1 MTKEEFIHIVDRELY
16 KLNEEYKKVFEEL
29 AFLESLDNSR
39 DNEEINKYE
48 YKLSLLSQRREQL
61 KKLLTYPA
69 MSRIM
74 HMSKEEIEEYKKA
87 KISQINLEIE
97 KLKNEETQHNL
108 NKEKLESRLNF
119 IKHEYIFLT
128 GTNREKLLAEAKAI
142 IEELSYYE
150 TEQEWGTFPKIKAK
164 MDNLEGE
171 IERIKNMPSIDIKKE
186 ICLIAQGEQVF
197 KYLLSRA
204 SNKDVYSSRK
214 LLAAVGDDQ
223 NKTFEMAKLIKEYT
237 ALATNKE
244 LFTEHQVDM
253 EMGLPIS
260 YVDSIPSEDFIWTRR
275 DFSINLNASNIDSFG
290 NNLNDAY
297 LKFISEKE
305 KINQEYTYEKLKGI
319 GLDLEIGDIVDSE
332 FIKLHGD
339 KINKE
344 DTKRLKTYES
354 ELKILL
360 NNSFR
365 LMKRKEIAEARD
377 TISDIK
383 KNIYDQVEHWY
394 CVNYK
399 GVVGSNYQFPSYG
412 NWKNRETRKS
422 LEEDLKRLY
431 SEMGSTEQAFNRL
444 REKVAVIRTSIEL
457 EQSEKRK
464 QMDLIEEKIKT
475 LAGPEYSIYEIP
487 IKPIIDENNLVPFVE
502 QVNREYTDTLMSR
515 IDDEAKNQS
524 EDETSL
530 ITGKSKEELRQLRDQ
545 VKQAI
550 NYPED
555 YLTKDDILTM

>member
-74 HMSKEEIEEYKKA
+74 HMSEEEIEEYKKA